1 MVVPHEDAAV
11 GGVRGSVVRVPQRS
25 VLADEVYEILRGS
38 LLSGRFSPGSR
49 LNLDQ
54 LARELH
60 VSNTPVRQ
68 ALARLESEGLVTKE
82 PFRGFA
88 GSALLDSRTIAEVYA
103 YRLLIEP
110 PTAAEAAKRRG
121 PAGLAVLE
129 GLCDE
134 GEVRALIADPASAE
148 EMGER
153 DIRFHS
159 ILAREAGNVFIR
171 ENLDIALARLCIYTL
186 YDKSGVA
193 DQVWDEHRAVLAGV
207 RDGDPEA
214 AAAAMRAHLHSALER
229 LRGAISRS

>member
-1 MVVPHEDAAV
+1 MVPHEDGAV

-25 VLADEVYEILRGS
+25 VLADEVYDIVRGS
-38 LLSGRFSPGSR
+38 LLSGRFAPGSR

-82 PFRGFA
+82 PCRGFTA
-88 GSALLDSRTIAEVYA
+88 SALLDSRTIVEVYA

-134 GEVRALIADPASAE
+134 NEIRALMADPASAE

-153 DIRFHS
+153 DVRFHS
-159 ILAREAGNVFIR
+159 TIAREAGNSFIR
-171 ENLDIALARLCIYTL
+171 ENLEIALTRLCIYTL

-193 DQVWDEHRAVLAGV
+193 EHVWDEHRAVLAAV

-214 AAAAMRAHLHSALER
+214 ADAAMRAHLDSALER
-229 LRGAISRS
+229 LRSAISRS